1 MSQQQAGFF
10 LRVEA
15 PADAD
20 ELDALICT
28 AFARNPHSRQTE
40 AQIVARLRKAGHLF
54 LSLVA
59 QSGQPEAA
67 GALVGQVVF
76 TRVTI
81 DGGACGWFGLGPL
94 AVLPERQ
101 GAGVGTELVLQGL
114 RSLQREGAAGCVV
127 LGEPGYHGRF
137 GFRSTPAL
145 QLPGAPSGCF
155 LVRPF
160 ARAVPMGTVHLHP
173 AFELAVAGD
182 WTFP

>member
-1 MSQQQAGFF
+1 MKPAQTGFF
-10 LRVEA
+10 LRTEM

-20 ELDALICT
+20 ELAAMICA

-40 AQIVARLRKAGHLF
+40 AQIVARLRGSGHLF

-59 QSGQPEAA
+59 QSGQADAP
-67 GALVGQVVF
+67 GALVGQVTF

-81 DGGACGWFGLGPL
+81 DGGACDWFGLGPL
-94 AVLPERQ
+94 AVLPYRQ
-101 GAGVGTELVLQGL
+101 GVGVGAELVQQGL
-114 RSLQREGAAGCVV
+114 RALQERGAAGCVV
-127 LGEPGYHGRF
+127 LGEPAYYGRF

-145 QLPGAPSGCF
+145 RLPGASPGCF

-173 AFELAVAGD
+173 AFDLAPTAD